1 MQLTIPKLIA
11 LLLVLGAHQLLA
23 QETCLSFDLAD
34 TLNTD
39 CGACVTLEAPF
50 TQIYQTNTYN
60 VSAIDPTPLYPL
72 NVGNPVGVGIDDT
85 WSEIIPLGFEF
96 CFFDQT
102 YTSIVL
108 GSNGILTFNLAN
120 AGGFNEW
127 NFDATCPSNQLPVN
141 SIFMPYHDI
150 DPSVCGTVRYQ
161 VYGEAPCRKF
171 VVSYDEV
178 CLFSCTT
185 LQSSS
190 QVVLSEGSNAIQV
203 FVINKAPCLGWNDGN
218 GLIGIQNAAGTVGF
232 TPPGRNTGPWS
243 ASNEAWQFNPNG
255 DELGS
260 VAWFENGV
268 EISNDVSVE
277 VCPDS
282 SKYYHAE
289 LRYGSCSSL
298 ATGEC
303 ENYQVTVSAGTWP
316 EEVSWNLI
324 NQDGTAVLSGG
335 APFNQNV
342 CLPNACYTLD
352 MLDSWGDGWN
362 GAVWNISFE
371 GQNQGSGTI
380 ANGTQ
385 GSSSFC
391 LDEYVPVNEEEEGP
405 PLWATDSIFVEL
417 NLPQIDEGIILPE
430 ILCGED
436 APITLLANEPGGNW
450 SSSCLDCLE
459 NDQFDP
465 SNLTEGAYD
474 VVYTLESV
482 CGPIEQ
488 IASINIELAPEIELN
503 LPEYVCLEGEVVNLT
518 NDLPGGAWFSD
529 CEACL
534 NEENSTFEPSAGV
547 GTYQL
552 QYTAGENCLNT
563 DSTIIEVL
571 EMDVAAI
578 SLPSEWCV
586 SSDLVLESNG
596 TPGSWTSSCLECL
609 NEDESTF
616 LGLTNGAG
624 LVQLNFTPE
633 GQCPVTS
640 SDSLVLVADVNAEIF
655 GPLEVCES
663 DDPIVLSAANDGGF
677 WTSDCENCLSPE
689 GVFTP
694 NLVDAPEVSIEYSIE
709 GTCADSDQLTILVLD
724 ELTAQI
730 AQPNPICESAS
741 VILEATGDEGFW
753 MADCGNCV
761 NETTGLFD
769 GTNSGPG
776 TFSITYAFG
785 SGCAQDA
792 SATIE
797 VLASVN
803 ASISD
808 LPPLCETSE
817 IYLLQAQD
825 NGGTWSADC
834 GNCVDENGS
843 FFPSEVGPGVYTISY
858 EIEGVCSDEDEVF
871 VEVLEQTTAEMF
883 LPDFICLGTE
893 YLELNAANSGGNWSA
908 DCADCID
915 QENQQLIAE
924 NLSIGE
930 YLITYNVDGLC
941 GDEQSEIIEVVP
953 CDIVVPNVF
962 TPNNDGVND
971 DLEFT
976 NLQYF
981 NGASLRVY
989 NRWGQ
994 VVYESDAYKNNWKAE
1009 GISDGTYFF
1018 TLLVPNLIELQG
1030 EITILR

>member
-1 MQLTIPKLIA
+1 MQLTNHKLLA
-11 LLLVLGAHQLLA
+11 VLLLFGVHQLVA
-23 QETCLSFDLAD
+23 QETCLSFDLTD

-39 CGACVTLEAPF
+39 CGSCVTLEAPF
-50 TQIYQTNTYN
+50 TQIYQTNTYS
-60 VSAIDPTPLYPL
+60 VFEIDPTPLYPL
-72 NVGNPVGVGIDDT
+72 NVGTAVGVGIDDT

-102 YTSIVL
+102 YSSVVL

-120 AGGFNEW
+120 TGGYNEW
-127 NFDATCPSNQLPVN
+127 EFDATCPSNQLPVN

-178 CLFSCTT
+178 CLYSCTA

-218 GLIGIQNAAGTVGF
+218 SLIGIQNTSGTVGF

-268 EISNDVSVE
+268 EISNDVSIE

-298 ATGEC
+298 ATGDC

-316 EEVSWNLI
+316 GEVSWNLI
-324 NQDGTAVLSGG
+324 NQDGTAILSGG

-342 CLPNACYTLD
+342 CLPNGCYTLD
-352 MLDSWGDGWN
+352 MIDSWGDGWN
-362 GAVWNISFE
+362 GAVWNILFE
-371 GQNQGSGTI
+371 GENQGSGTI
-380 ANGTQ
+380 NDGAQ

-391 LDEYVPVNEEEEGP
+391 LDEYVPVDEEDDGP
-405 PLWATDSIFVEL
+405 PIWASDSIFVEL
-417 NLPQIDEGIILPE
+417 NLPEIVEGIIIPE
-430 ILCGED
+430 LLCGDE
-436 APITLLANEPGGNW
+436 APLTLLANEPGGDW
-450 SSSCLDCLE
+450 SANCEDCIE

-465 SNLTEGAYD
+465 SSLQEGTYE

-488 IASINIELAPEIELN
+488 STSINIELSPTIELN
-503 LPEYVCLEGEVVNLT
+503 LPESICAEGETLELT
-518 NDLPGGAWFSD
+518 ANIAGGQWFSN
-529 CEACL
+529 CESCL
-534 NEENSTFEPSAGV
+534 NEEELSFEPVLGAGV
-547 GTYQL
+547 YTI
-552 QYTAGENCLNT
+552 QYTAGENCLST
-563 DSTIIEVL
+563 DSTTIEVL
-571 EMDVAAI
+571 EMNSVAI
-578 SLPSEWCV
+578 EMPEEWCV
-586 SSDLVLESNG
+586 SSELFLDTNG
-596 TPGSWTSSCLECL
+596 SSGEWSSTCVDCL
-609 NEDESTF
+609 NTEEGTF
-616 LGLTNGAG
+616 LGLANGAG
-624 LVQLNFTPE
+624 IVELSFTPNT
-633 GQCPVTS
+633 QCPITS
-640 SDSLVLVADVNAEIF
+640 VDSVLLVADVNAEILAPF
-655 GPLEVCES
+655 EVCES
-663 DDPIVLSAANDGGF
+663 ESVLELSTENGGGS
-677 WTSDCENCLSPE
+677 WSSDCGDCLSDNGLFNPSQVNSE
-689 GVFTP
+689 MAT
-694 NLVDAPEVSIEYSIE
+694 IYYTIE
-709 GTCADSDQLTILVLD
+709 GTCSDSDEISIEVLA
-724 ELTAQI
+724 ELGAQI
-730 AQPNPICESAS
+730 TPPESICENAS
-741 VILEATGDEGFW
+741 VQLEVIGDEGVW
-753 MADCGNCV
+753 LADCGNCI
-761 NETTGLFD
+761 NDQTGVFD
-769 GTNSGPG
+769 ASVSGAG
-776 TFSITYAFG
+776 EFTITYTFDSAC
-785 SGCAQDA
+785 SQDA
-792 SATIE
+792 M
-797 VLASVN
+797 VNVNVYPSVN

-808 LPPLCETSE
+808 LPPLCETAEMFTLES
-817 IYLLQAQD
+817 QD
-825 NGGTWSADC
+825 TGGAWSADC
-834 GNCVDENGS
+834 GNCINENGV
-843 FFPSEVGPGVYTISY
+843 FFPNEIGPGVYNVSY
-858 EIEGVCSDEDEVF
+858 QIEGVCSDDDEML

-883 LPDFICLGTE
+883 LPNFICLGTE
-893 YLELNAANSGGNWSA
+893 NLELNAASVGGNWSA
-908 DCADCID
+908 SCTDCID
-915 QENQQLIAE
+915 QESELFITE

-930 YLITYNVDGLC
+930 YLITYNIGGLC
-941 GDEQSEIIEVVP
+941 GDEQSETIEIVP

-981 NGASLRVY
+981 NGARLRVF

-1009 GISDGTYFF
+1009 GISDGTYFY
-1018 TLLVPNLIELQG
+1018 TLSVPNLMNMQG